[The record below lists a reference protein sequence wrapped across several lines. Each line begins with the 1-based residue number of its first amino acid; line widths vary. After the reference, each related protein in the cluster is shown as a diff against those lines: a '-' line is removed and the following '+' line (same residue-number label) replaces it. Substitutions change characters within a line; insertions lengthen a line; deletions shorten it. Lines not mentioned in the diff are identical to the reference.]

1 MAKIIGNTIATP
13 YPRPDWNQTDE
24 TKVDYIKNKPTDYV
38 VEQGILGV
46 WDYRKWSSGVAECWG
61 IVTYTPPENVSM
73 GGEIEV
79 TVDLPFTFL
88 SSPIA
93 FIHPSALAYKI
104 KKVYQLESFVTSVVM
119 CVKLENDEELATTE
133 TISFAV
139 NIKGKYE

>member
-46 WDYRKWSSGVAECWG
+46 WNYRKWASGDAECWG
-61 IVTYTPPENVSM
+61 MTTYTPPEAISI
-73 GGEIEV
+73 GGNIEV
-79 TVDLPFTFL
+79 TFDLPFTF
-88 SSPIA
+88 SSAPIA

-104 KKVYQLESFVTSVVM
+104 KKVYQLESTVASVVV
-119 CVKLENDEELATTE
+119 CAKLEDDEEIAATE

-139 NIKGKYE
+139 NIKGKCE